1 MIKNGTSF
9 SMLKFLGELIF
20 LIALGWLIGYVPR
33 VDDFYKNDNDEI
45 AMCAKVH
52 TNRKVPMAIPSVGVA
67 D

>member
-1 MIKNGTSF
+1 MEPSF

-52 TNRKVPMAIPSVGVA
+52 TNRKSTNGYSIRWSS